1 MTFLHPQQV
10 LAGGSGVEIFDAGRS
25 GDLSKP
31 QTLKLPSDCWSG
43 SVAGPDELEA
53 GFKCV

>member
-1 MTFLHPQQV
+1 
-10 LAGGSGVEIFDAGRS
+10 VEIFDAGRS